1 MLRPE
6 AAAAAAHPELA
17 PQLMQIAALRSELRS
32 LRGAIDAQRPRL
44 AQANM
49 VVRESAAIRSDL
61 ALLSSSM
68 DGRRRALRQMRASQ
82 EDVDRLAEAVASAA
96 RHTTDTLRRDR
107 EHEQSI
113 EQRWRQAEPRVNPAM
128 PLPLR
133 VAAAADG
140 MGERAPLA
148 AADREA
154 MLTAARERM
163 RRRGV
168 LGDVGAAGGGLAAA
182 ASGDGAGNMFDRL
195 SHWRAAQ
202 ERVASAAITA
212 VQGEPVVDEMR
223 LIRPLAD
230 DCSICLEPRRKGDS
244 IWVLRCGH
252 AFHAACCR
260 RWLCGAC
267 TCPLCK
273 RPVER
278 KPPGVPLAAAEPEV
292 GSGAHG

>member
-82 EDVDRLAEAVASAA
+82 EDVDRLAEAVAAAA
-96 RHTTDTLRRDR
+96 RHTSDTLRRDR
-107 EHEQSI
+107 EHEQ
-113 EQRWRQAEPRVNPAM
+113 RWIHAELNPAT
-128 PLPLR
+128 PTPLR
-133 VAAAADG
+133 LAAAADG
-140 MGERAPLA
+140 RGERAPLA

-168 LGDVGAAGGGLAAA
+168 IGDVGAAGSGLA

-195 SHWRAAQ
+195 SHRRAAQ
-202 ERVASAAITA
+202 ERVVSAAIAA

-230 DCSICLEPRRKGDS
+230 DCSICLEPRREGDT

-278 KPPGVPLAAAEPEV
+278 KPTGVPLAVAEPEIRGGV
-292 GSGAHG
+292 HGS